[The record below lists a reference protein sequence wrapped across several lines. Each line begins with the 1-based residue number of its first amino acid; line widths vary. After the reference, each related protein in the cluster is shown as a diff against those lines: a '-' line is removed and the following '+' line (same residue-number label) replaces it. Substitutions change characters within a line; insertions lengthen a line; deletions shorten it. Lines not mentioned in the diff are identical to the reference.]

1 MNDFNAARDI
11 PILLGAFFVLT
22 AAIGLVRFP
31 DLYSRLHAS
40 SKLIT
45 LGSAG
50 IFIGVGLEFAQT
62 EALSRLAAV
71 LLFQFLTTPLSAYLI
86 AQAAY
91 LRGLEPLLE
100 GPDEWNALGK
110 AALLDRRPEELKE
123 EEGEGQMEQP
133 SPQGK
138 G

>member
-1 MNDFNAARDI
+1 M
-11 PILLGAFFVLT
+11 
-22 AAIGLVRFP
+22 
-31 DLYSRLHAS
+31 S
-40 SKLIT
+40 
-45 LGSAG
+45 
-50 IFIGVGLEFAQT
+50 LEFAQT

-110 AALLDRRPEELKE
+110 AALLDRRLEEA
-123 EEGEGQMEQP
+123 GER
-133 SPQGK
+133 
-138 G
+138 

>member
-1 MNDFNAARDI
+1 MSTDMGAAMNDFNAARDI

-22 AAIGLVRFP
+22 AAIGLIRFP

-110 AALLDRRPEELKE
+110 AALLDQRLEET
-123 EEGEGQMEQP
+123 GER
-133 SPQGK
+133 
-138 G
+138 

>member
-1 MNDFNAARDI
+1 MTDFNAVRDI

-110 AALLDRRPEELKE
+110 AALLDERLEEM
-123 EEGEGQMEQP
+123 GE
-133 SPQGK
+133 S
-138 G
+138 